1 MTDMPPPHAS
11 SRMPVWG
18 VLVIAGSALAVGVIA
33 FLVILGFLSLAGGP
47 QVGLGGPDLG
57 QPGTGQQ
64 ESESPGID
72 EPTSGATYTSDE
84 FGYEVTFPGEAMES
98 SVTQSVAG
106 FDLETVTASWTAG
119 DRNVSTNATLFPD
132 ELFVADA
139 TDQILQGSVDG
150 AASSVGGT
158 LEGVEFIDLQGE
170 RAISGIIRASGADIY
185 MVVFFHNQIQYSIAS
200 VNGSQAEHDEI
211 VASFRLLD

>member
-1 MTDMPPPHAS
+1 MTDMPTN

-18 VLVIAGSALAVGVIA
+18 VLVIVGSALAVGVIA
-33 FLVILGFLSLAGGP
+33 FLVILNFLSLAGGP
-47 QVGLGGPDLG
+47 QAGLGQPAVDG
-57 QPGTGQQ
+57 PGTGQQ
-64 ESESPGID
+64 GSESPAAE
-72 EPTSGATYTSDE
+72 EPASGATYTSDE

-106 FDLETVTASWTAG
+106 FDLEIVTASWTAG
-119 DRNVSTNATLFPD
+119 GRNVSTNATVFPD

-139 TDQILQGSVDG
+139 TDEMLQGSVEG

-158 LEGVEFIDLQGE
+158 LEDVEFVDIEGE
-170 RAISGIIRASGADIY
+170 RAISGVIRASGADIY
-185 MVVFFHNQIQYSIAS
+185 MVVFFHDQTQYSIAS
-200 VNGSQAEHDEI
+200 VNGTQAEHDEI